1 MRDES
6 MPVFDQD
13 EEVMANLLGNIG
25 LKRNLAKALVYLAN
39 VNESVSRN
47 IELGA
52 GLRQPEVSIAMR
64 ELRQRGWIEEWEQKK
79 EGKGR
84 PLKCYRLSVEL
95 CDIIDHLDDSRKRD
109 AQEDE
114 ETIATLRSLSRTVG
128 ITK

>member
-1 MRDES
+1 

-13 EEVMANLLGNIG
+13 EEVMANLLGSIG

-64 ELRQRGWIEEWEQKK
+64 ELRERGWIEEWEQKK

-109 AQEDE
+109 AQQDE

>member
-1 MRDES
+1 

-64 ELRQRGWIEEWEQKK
+64 ELRERGWIEEWEQKK

>member
-39 VNESVSRN
+39 VNESMSRN

-64 ELRQRGWIEEWEQKK
+64 ELRERGWIEEWEQKK